1 MSVQNFSDSKLV
13 SAFLSGDPLSIEYLI
28 LRHKDKV
35 FSFILSK
42 VKDVDLANDLF
53 QDIFIRVIDK
63 LREGKYNE
71 EGKFISWLMRIS
83 HNMIMDHFRRDSRN
97 RMVRSTD
104 DFDVFDILAQDVES
118 KEDLLFKAQMFK
130 NLNVLISQLS
140 LNQREVL
147 EMRYFSSMSFKEI
160 SEESGISIN
169 TALGRMRYAII
180 NLRPTE
186 DFDVFDVLAQ
196 DVESK
201 EDILFKAQMF
211 KNLNVLIGHLSLNQ
225 REVLEMRYFSSMS
238 FKEISEESGISIN
251 TALGRMRYAIIN
263 LRKLQEKHQIN
274 LSA

>member
-1 MSVQNFSDSKLV
+1 MSVQNLSDSKLV

-83 HNMIMDHFRRDSRN
+83 HNMIMDHFRRDARN

-104 DFDVFDILAQDVES
+104 DFDVFD
-118 KEDLLFKAQMFK
+118 
-130 NLNVLISQLS
+130 
-140 LNQREVL
+140 
-147 EMRYFSSMSFKEI
+147 
-160 SEESGISIN
+160 
-169 TALGRMRYAII
+169 
-180 NLRPTE
+180 
-186 DFDVFDVLAQ
+186 VLAQ
-196 DVESK
+196 EVESK

-263 LRKLQEKHQIN
+263 LRKLQEKHQMN